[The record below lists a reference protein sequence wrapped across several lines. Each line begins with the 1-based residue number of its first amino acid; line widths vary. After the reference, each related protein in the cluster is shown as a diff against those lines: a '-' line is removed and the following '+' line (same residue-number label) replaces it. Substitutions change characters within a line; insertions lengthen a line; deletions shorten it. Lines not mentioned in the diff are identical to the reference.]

1 MSIRNEPQTRDDRR
15 AYYDDFSARYDVGRD
30 AGYHAFID
38 HAELD
43 YILPRARGRRVLEAG
58 CGTGLLL
65 AGVAREAGEAV
76 GVDLSA
82 GMLRPAHERE
92 LSVAQGDLHHLPF
105 ADGTFDLV
113 YSCKVLAHVPDL
125 RRTLHE
131 LNRVTAPGGRLILE
145 FYNRHSLRYLVRR
158 LRPGMAVSTKRTDAD
173 VYTRFDTEREVL
185 AAAPKTWRLLSRRG
199 ARVATLVPQLFDL
212 PLAGPAWAKMEG
224 WMGRGPAARLGGFL
238 LLEFA
243 REMR

>member
-38 HAELD
+38 RAELA

-65 AGVAREAGEAV
+65 AKVAPESAVAV

-82 GMLRPAHERE
+82 GMLRPSRERG
-92 LSVAQGDLHHLPF
+92 LHVAQGDLHHLPF
-105 ADGTFDLV
+105 EDGSFDLV

-125 RRTLHE
+125 SRTLHE

-145 FYNRHSLRYLVRR
+145 FYNRHSLRYWVRR
-158 LRPGMAVSTKRTDAD
+158 LRPGMAVSKKRTDAD
-173 VYTRFDTEREVL
+173 VFTRFDTEREVL
-185 AAAPKTWRLLSRRG
+185 AAAPSNWRLLGRRG

-212 PLAGPAWAKMEG
+212 PLAGRAWATMEG
-224 WMGRGPAARLGGFL
+224 VLGRGPSARLGGFL
-238 LLEFA
+238 LLEF
-243 REMR
+243 RRQTR